1 MAKQDNKP
9 EAETVT
15 EQEVKTETETVTEQA
30 VKEKPKEEGGIKI
43 KYNGVIKTINAIEL
57 PTWKKNGWETV

>member
-1 MAKQDNKP
+1 MAQQDNK
-9 EAETVT
+9 A
-15 EQEVKTETETVTEQA
+15 EVKTEPEVKKEPEPKA
-30 VKEKPKEEGGIKI
+30 ESVKETPKEGRIKI